1 MSIRTG
7 ARKLRSLVLK
17 SSRGL
22 MCYARIFRAKLL
34 LDGVSIP
41 WSATLGRGVF
51 LQATDGGSIVIGAR
65 TYISPGCHLTA
76 QGGGVV
82 IGADCFIGI
91 GCVITCKSGI
101 DIGDDA
107 LIAEYVTIR
116 DQDHAFPAG
125 ARIREAGFDTS
136 PVTIGSDVWL
146 AAKSSVLKGSRIGV
160 GCVVGA
166 HTVVKG
172 VVPGNSVVAG
182 IPVRLVRERVHG
194 R

>member
-1 MSIRTG
+1 MPGSSEPSCCWM
-7 ARKLRSLVLK
+7 ASRSRGRPALVGVC
-17 SSRGL
+17 SSRRRTVEASSS
-22 MCYARIFRAKLL
+22 ARRHAFRLA
-34 LDGVSIP
+34 
-41 WSATLGRGVF
+41 ATSR
-51 LQATDGGSIVIGAR
+51 
-65 TYISPGCHLTA
+65 PK
-76 QGGGVV
+76 GGGLV
-82 IGADCFIGI
+82 IGADCFIGM

-107 LIAEYVTIR
+107 LIAEHVTIR

-146 AAKSSVLKGSRIGV
+146 AAKSSVLKGSRIGG

-166 HTVVKG
+166 HAVVKG

-182 IPVRLVRERVHG
+182 IPARLVRERVHG